1 MSIGVA
7 FLGFLMVTVYHVYL
21 KTTKKCCKTNPPA
34 NPQPDERID
43 LMEVDEEEDD
53 EEEEEI
59 KTSSTVFNLSR
70 EPLLELNSM

>member
-1 MSIGVA
+1 M
-7 FLGFLMVTVYHVYL
+7 LQ
-21 KTTKKCCKTNPPA
+21 KKPPP

-59 KTSSTVFNLSR
+59 KTNSTVFNLSR